1 MKHVIKLAL
10 IVLGVILAGNLAYAG
25 LPLNNL
31 EGVGGVAFN
40 PLAYPAEGD
49 PLYSIGNTEVISTP
63 RFGTWYTHLGQSKID
78 WGSIGG
84 ATTLFKRLEISEGYQ
99 YISWAIPGKDFHK
112 NNIGAKLVLLPENS
126 FDTKFLPE
134 ISVGTIYKTTSDKVL
149 RQLGLPT
156 RGSGEDWYAVATKTI
171 TQLPLPVVLSAG
183 VLSSQEVATG
193 VLGFTNERRE
203 TAFGNVDVV
212 LPHNFAVGYE
222 FKQGEEYN
230 NTTPIHG
237 NANYWDVHVAW
248 LANKNLTLV
257 LAYTDTGRYASG
269 NSKIGLGSGPVLS
282 AQYAF

>member
-1 MKHVIKLAL
+1 MKYIIKLAL

-49 PLYSIGNTEVISTP
+49 PLYSIGDTEVISKP
-63 RFGTWYTHLGQSKID
+63 RFGTWYTHLWQSKID
-78 WGSIGG
+78 LASIGS

-99 YISWAIPGKDFHK
+99 YVSWAIPGKDFHK

-203 TAFGNVDVV
+203 TVFGNVDVV
-212 LPHNFAVGYE
+212 LPHNIALGYE

-257 LAYTDTGRYASG
+257 LAYADTGRYASG